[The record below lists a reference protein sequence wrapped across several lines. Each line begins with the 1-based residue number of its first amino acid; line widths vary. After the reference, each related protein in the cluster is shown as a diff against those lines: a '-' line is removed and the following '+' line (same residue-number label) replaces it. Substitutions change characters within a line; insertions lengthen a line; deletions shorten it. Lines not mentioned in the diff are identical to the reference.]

1 MAGMTFPRRLAQPA
15 VALRRLG
22 GPLTSERLRPLLRWA
37 PVPIALAALFFG
49 WEAYVAISDIQPQ
62 VLPAPS
68 RVFQEGWE
76 FRGRLLR
83 NTAVT
88 MQETAIGFPISLVVA
103 TLLAVAI
110 DFSGLLRRALYP
122 LLVASQTLPLI
133 VLAPLMITWVGFGL
147 EPKIV
152 LIVLVTFFPVTVGWN
167 DGLNST
173 ERKATNLLRSMGAN
187 RRQIFWHVRLPSALP
202 SFFSGLRIAIT
213 YAVVAAIFAEWAGA
227 KEGLGIFMRV
237 QWQSFR
243 IDLVLAAVIVTA
255 LVSVLLFL
263 STYVVE
269 RAAIPWYFATRRQH
283 D

>member
-76 FRGRLLR
+76 FRGHLLR

-173 ERKATNLLRSMGAN
+173 EREATNLLRSMGAN

-213 YAVVAAIFAEWAGA
+213 YTVVAAIFAEWAGA

>member
-1 MAGMTFPRRLAQPA
+1 M
-15 VALRRLG
+15 V
-22 GPLTSERLRPLLRWA
+22 
-37 PVPIALAALFFG
+37 
-49 WEAYVAISDIQPQ
+49 
-62 VLPAPS
+62 
-68 RVFQEGWE
+68 WE

-152 LIVLVTFFPVTVGWN
+152 LIVSLVTFFPVTVGWN